1 MCQDGPSMV
10 TADDV
15 PPRVQKH
22 LLRNAGA
29 DALAAGGAP
38 ILMIP
43 FAQSLSRGPL
53 FKLIEAADAAG
64 GVPSVAATG
73 D

>member
-1 MCQDGPSMV
+1 MV
-10 TADDV
+10 TADEV

-53 FKLIEAADAAG
+53 FKLIEEADAAG

-73 D
+73 S